1 MTTVATAEEDGPAE
15 PSSPATESPVASP
28 PNAPAQ
34 ARVSIIDGAPTTRVE
49 QPEVSPV
56 AESTIFEAAF
66 PQVLKIVGSVVAP
79 TTLLTALMYYF
90 GRLEAAGFL
99 WYLGPQV
106 TVLDLTV
113 QDYLVSSVDGLI
125 LPLMVVAGAA
135 LLALWVHQLLLGA
148 WAAGARP
155 TVLRVLM
162 ASAAIAGFIL
172 VSLAMVDVV
181 TGPVFPPS
189 FQEGRGL
196 SLSIGVLLL
205 TYAARL
211 LRLFI
216 AERRPN
222 QVPRRAPGTVAVAEW
237 GAVFILVSVGL
248 FWAVGSYA
256 ISVGTTRARQF
267 EASLPSIADVVA
279 YSEKRLSLQAPGVR
293 EVACQNPDAAYG
305 FRYEGLKLV
314 MQSGNQ
320 YLFLPSGW
328 TRADGTAILIP
339 RNEALRL
346 EFSSAGQVRDTTC

>member
-1 MTTVATAEEDGPAE
+1 MTTVAKAGEDGSAQ
-15 PSSPATESPVASP
+15 PSSPA
-28 PNAPAQ
+28 
-34 ARVSIIDGAPTTRVE
+34 TRVE
-49 QPEVSPV
+49 QPEAGPV
-56 AESTIFEAAF
+56 AESAIFETAL

-90 GRLEAAGFL
+90 GRLEAAGFV

-113 QDYLVSSVDGLI
+113 QDYLVNSVDGLI
-125 LPLMVVAGAA
+125 LPLMVVAGAV

-148 WAAGARP
+148 RPAGARP
-155 TVLRVLM
+155 AVLRGLM
-162 ASAAIAGFIL
+162 ASAAIAGFVL
-172 VSLAMVDVV
+172 VSLAMADILM
-181 TGPVFPPS
+181 GAVFPPS
-189 FQEGRGL
+189 FPEGRGL

-211 LRLFI
+211 WRLFI

-222 QVPRRAPGTVAVAEW
+222 QVRRRVPGTVVVAEW
-237 GAVFILVSVGL
+237 GAIFILVSVGL

-256 ISVGTTRARQF
+256 IGVGKTHARQL
-267 EASLPSIADVVA
+267 EASLPTISDVVA
-279 YSEKRLSLQAPGVR
+279 YSEKRLNLQAPGVR
-293 EVACQNPDAAYG
+293 EVMCQDPEAAYR

-314 MQSGNQ
+314 IQSGNQ

-328 TRADGTAILIP
+328 THANGAAILIP

-346 EFSSAGQVRDTTC
+346 EFSSAGQVRNGTC